1 MTKLKKVMA
10 FVLAMV
16 MMTCTFSATVFAAE
30 SENQLQENMMYEC
43 YFEITPNMEG
53 KEVLLST
60 SEVDNTFT
68 VTGEHTGKL
77 RTYSGSRMRYVI
89 TITDSNGNR
98 ADNIL
103 AVRLYDSNDTLKS
116 EDQFWADG
124 SVNVI
129 QDIPL
134 TGNKTYYFK
143 YLLAYGTVRPL
154 KVHMVIST
162 Y

>member
-1 MTKLKKVMA
+1 MRFKKTIA

-16 MMTCTFSATVFAAE
+16 MMTCTFSATAFAAE
-30 SENQLQENMMYEC
+30 SEEQIEEVTVYEC
-43 YFEITPNMEG
+43 DFEITPEMGE
-53 KEVLLST
+53 KAVLLST
-60 SEVDNTFT
+60 SAVDNTFT
-68 VTGEHTGKL
+68 VTGEHTGST

-89 TITDSNGNR
+89 TITDSNGRR

-103 AVRLYDSNDTLKS
+103 AVRLYDTNNTLKC

-124 SVNVI
+124 SSKVI